1 MEVTFDKIHE
11 VVLEALNL
19 QEERSTF
26 FKFIGKWYY
35 NFLQSTVEKLS
46 LHIPKYEE
54 ESIIIAYNYVRLFS
68 LTFRLINRPEL
79 TAFDNTCLFNVFNFN
94 KRMHQFLNNTKSTID
109 FVKQEGDVLYWSD
122 NVFFSKDRFIP
133 VFIKEQIEN
142 SHWHVTYNTFKL
154 FKIIENKGLINHPV
168 LINFREDL
176 CLSLST
182 GDQISV
188 EEFVQFKTI
197 IWDAKVYSQEDAI
210 EFEDELLS
218 QDFTHQ
224 VSIKY
229 PYHKNI
235 HSYLLDVGMKRMGL
249 VFNSR
254 FYYQNISDESIYLLP
269 NELHEDAPIFIDFS
283 SKFKILYTDHN
294 LPLFKALSEFK
305 SAWQVYEFNK
315 FTTPFPKYW
324 FLFINQSIP
333 KDEWLEMFK
342 TDYPDVSNRPIIS
355 SVKVIIDLIHD
366 LNWSKLFIECLDKPV
381 ILLPEIR
388 GLKKKKLEKSLI
400 SFKNYLLSNNSKTV
414 FIENNDDYEYSE
426 HKNLLVLDGFNIINL
441 INIFQQ
447 NKDLQIL
454 IPDFLY
460 FNYQP
465 WIKYQLL
472 NYQFDALLNPKR
484 ELLDENFNINKKV
497 YTNQRSE
504 LIKGI
509 KSEIIMYRKK
519 YNIIEEIEVIEDNFS
534 NNEDFVFRNEEELEI
549 CLSNKEK
556 TIDTELRIETTD
568 GKVLKL
574 KSSNQILL
582 QRTSIISCR
591 ASYIV
596 PGDSFI
602 TINEINSVIDKD
614 AIINKLSRIPDSVID
629 FQIELGKKLDVYHT
643 LEKYGLVYKSE
654 KYFND
659 KYVLKE
665 AEDTSE
671 KFILPKKKDNWKII
685 CEYLGINTI
694 DINQA
699 WISYYGR
706 RHINEIKGIYERIL
720 NLCIEGNYL
729 SETENPEL
737 INKIAG
743 VLEESKEVFEES
755 EGANT
760 MDLAKSIISAIINEL
775 TFHKVKEIKTKQ
787 HE

>member
-1 MEVTFDKIHE
+1 MEVTFNKIHE

-19 QEERSTF
+19 QEEHSAF
-26 FKFIGKWYY
+26 FKVVGKWYY
-35 NFLQSTVEKLS
+35 NFLQSPDEKVT
-46 LHIPKYEE
+46 LHVPKYEE
-54 ESIIIAYNYVRLFS
+54 ESINIAYNYLRLFS
-68 LTFRLINRPEL
+68 LTYRLINRPEL
-79 TAFDNTCLFNVFNFN
+79 TAFENTCLFNVFDYN
-94 KRMHQFLNNTKSTID
+94 KKRAHFLKNTKSTID
-109 FVKQEGDVLYWSD
+109 FVKQEGEVLYWSD
-122 NVFFSKDRFIP
+122 NVLISKARFIP

-142 SHWHVTYNTFKL
+142 SHWEDTFNTFKL
-154 FKIIENKGLINHPV
+154 FKIIETKGLINHPV

-182 GDQISV
+182 GEQITAD
-188 EEFVQFKTI
+188 EFVQFKTMN
-197 IWDAKVYSQEDAI
+197 WDPKLYTQEDAI
-210 EFEDELLS
+210 EIEDELLS

-224 VSIKY
+224 VSVKY

-235 HSYLLDVGMKRMGL
+235 HSYLLDVGKKRMGL

-254 FYYQNISDESIYLLP
+254 FYYQNIVDTDIYLLP
-269 NELHEDAPIFIDFS
+269 KEIHDNELVIEDFF
-283 SKFKILYTDHN
+283 SKFKILDTNHG
-294 LPLFKALSEFK
+294 LPLFKALIEFRV
-305 SAWQVYEFNK
+305 AWRAYEFNK

-333 KDEWLEMFK
+333 KDEWFEMFK
-342 TDYPDVSNRPIIS
+342 TDYPDVSERPIIS

-366 LNWSKLFIECLDKPV
+366 LNWSKLFIEGVKNPL

-388 GLKKKKLEKSLI
+388 GLKKKKLEKSLN

-447 NKDLQIL
+447 NEDLQIV

-484 ELLDENFNINKKV
+484 ELLDQNFIVNKEV
-497 YTNQRSE
+497 FTIQRSE

-509 KSEIIMYRKK
+509 KSDIIKYRKK
-519 YNIIEEIEVIEDNFS
+519 YNVEEEIVVIEENLS
-534 NNEDFVFRNEEELEI
+534 TNEDIIFRNEEELEI
-549 CLSNKEK
+549 SFATKEK
-556 TIDTELRIETTD
+556 ATETELQIETTT
-568 GKVLKL
+568 GKVFKL

-591 ASYIV
+591 ASYLV

-602 TINEINSVIDKD
+602 TMNEINSVIDKD
-614 AIINKLSRIPDSVID
+614 AIINKLSCIPDSVVD
-629 FQIELGKKLDVYHT
+629 FQIELGKKSDVYHT

-659 KYVLKE
+659 MYVLNE
-665 AEDTSE
+665 EEHTSE
-671 KFILPKKKDNWKII
+671 KFILPKKKDHWKII
-685 CEYLGINTI
+685 CEYLGINSI
-694 DINQA
+694 DTNQA
-699 WISYYGR
+699 WISHYGR
-706 RHINEIKGIYERIL
+706 KHINEIKGIYKHIF
-720 NLCIEGNYL
+720 NLCIDGDYL
-729 SETENPEL
+729 SEAENPEL
-737 INKIAG
+737 INKIAEF
-743 VLEESKEVFEES
+743 LEEKKEIFEEG

-775 TFHKVKEIKTKQ
+775 SFHQVKEIKTN
-787 HE
+787 